1 MFQHCHL
8 LTLDKMNRRLQ
19 ILLHIVFWGYFII
32 SSAFNT
38 YHSTGGFLA
47 ALHLSSGLARAWYA
61 FVFAF
66 GYQFYFMSGFYGFYF
81 LVGPALFKK
90 QYLLALLAIITTF
103 MGVVLVRF
111 FFEVEVFIPYLKF
124 NNYPEGIF
132 PVGRY
137 IGNAVT
143 VSLNHSLFGLAV
155 YFIVST
161 NRADKEKREL
171 EKEKISTELSF
182 LKSQVNPHFLFNT
195 INDVYALTYQ
205 KSDDAPEAL
214 LKLSGMLRYMIYDSS
229 IEHTPLEKEIN
240 YLADYIALQNIGA
253 KKTLCVTLN
262 AAGDIQGT
270 HVAPMLLIP
279 FVENIYKHG
288 IIDDATKPALV
299 HIRVNNNTLSVTA
312 TNYIKQQNK
321 DDTGGIGLK
330 NISRRLQLQ
339 YPGKHNFEVKEN
351 GETFSCM
358 LQIKL

>member
-1 MFQHCHL
+1 M
-8 LTLDKMNRRLQ
+8 
-19 ILLHIVFWGYFII
+19 Y
-32 SSAFNT
+32 SS
-38 YHSTGGFLA
+38 SGGFLA
-47 ALHLSSGLARAWYA
+47 TLHPASALLRAWYA
-61 FVFAF
+61 FVFVF
-66 GYQFYFMSGFYGFYF
+66 GYQFYFMAGFYGFYF
-81 LVGPALFKK
+81 LVGPAFFRKR
-90 QYLLALLAIITTF
+90 YLLAILAVIASFAAVT
-103 MGVVLVRF
+103 LVRY

-124 NNYPEGIF
+124 NNYPDGIF

-137 IGNAVT
+137 ITNCIM

-161 NRADKEKREL
+161 NRSEKEKREL
-171 EKEKISTELSF
+171 EKEKISAELSF

-229 IEHTPLEKEIN
+229 IEHAPLEKEIN

-253 KKTLCVTLN
+253 KKTLCVTLTAEGN
-262 AAGDIQGT
+262 ITGVTI
-270 HVAPMLLIP
+270 APMLLIP

-288 IIDDATKPALV
+288 IIDDSLKPAKM
-299 HIRVNNNTLSVTA
+299 HIAVNNGNFTLTA
-312 TNYIKQQNK
+312 ANYIKLQHK
-321 DDTGGIGLK
+321 DSTGGIGLK
-330 NISRRLQLQ
+330 NIRRRLQLQ

-351 GETFSCM
+351 GEIFSCL